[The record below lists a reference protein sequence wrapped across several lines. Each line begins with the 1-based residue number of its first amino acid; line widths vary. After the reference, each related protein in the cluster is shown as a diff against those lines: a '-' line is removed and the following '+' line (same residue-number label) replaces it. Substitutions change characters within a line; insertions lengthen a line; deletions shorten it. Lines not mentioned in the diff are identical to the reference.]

1 MTVPSVTEVKLHVQE
16 AFNDLL
22 AEIDAKFGHV
32 EPEHCRAAE
41 DLVALSE
48 AQTATV
54 QVFMNRYQRKAL
66 AEAKAAE
73 DAKPS

>member
-1 MTVPSVTEVKLHVQE
+1 MTVPSVTEVRLHVLE
-16 AFNDLL
+16 TFNALL
-22 AEIDAKFGHV
+22 REVDGKFGHV
-32 EPEHCRAAE
+32 ESEHHAIE
-41 DLVALSE
+41 D
-48 AQTATV
+48 TADFIDAMNKTV